1 MRKEEI
7 ISSLQDSLSLNIEL
21 CSIVK
26 SDEKDMDISLVDKY
40 FNAIGVLVNNDN
52 RIDMME
58 KASIIHYDKERGKFI
73 GSLGGLLIFSKNNIF
88 LSHNRVKIINNI
100 NKNLIELI

>member
-7 ISSLQDSLSLNIEL
+7 ISSLQDNLSLNIEL

-40 FNAIGVLVNNDN
+40 FNAIGVLVN
-52 RIDMME
+52 E
-58 KASIIHYDKERGKFI
+58 EI
-73 GSLGGLLIFSKNNIF
+73 G
-88 LSHNRVKIINNI
+88 
-100 NKNLIELI
+100 